1 MNASDIVKAKQNKAL
16 YNAYYKPTVFQSTVY
31 STISIYSSFT
41 SPTTF
46 LPVNSYVSCLA
57 TAYTYVDNPTFT
69 SYESMNAIKSGAV
82 DCGAIP
88 SSVVSFKNTEQHL
101 IYSYST
107 VYTNIAGPS
116 APVPGSFYITS
127 TTVSAPPSL
136 PMIQSFLNFHQGTSC
151 TSQNSCPQCLAQ
163 L

>member
-31 STISIYSSFT
+31 STISIYSSVT
-41 SPTTF
+41 SPITL
-46 LPVNSYVSCLA
+46 LPVNSYVSCVA
-57 TAYTYVDNPTFT
+57 KAYTYVDNPTFT
-69 SYESMNAIKSGAV
+69 SYESMNAIKEGAI

-88 SSVVSFKNTEQHL
+88 SSVVSFKNTEQRL
-101 IYSYST
+101 IYSFSTIYST
-107 VYTNIAGPS
+107 IAGPI

-136 PMIQSFLNFHQGTSC
+136 PMVQSLLNYHQGTSC
-151 TSQNSCPQCLAQ
+151 SALNPCPQCLAK